1 MIKIVGGGIVGL
13 ALGYLLLLVFFPSAI
28 GGGPRPV
35 PLKTAAAKSHSPA
48 TESNIVPLE
57 ASNAESTPPA
67 SMPLATVRAVPST
80 ATPVVA
86 VEPGP
91 QNQSEKSTARAD
103 DPVGSNKAGGSDES
117 GGSDRLVGSGAASP
131 SATRSLA
138 ELARPS
144 APPPVASIDQFPA
157 SVALPPLE
165 ATTWQTLVPLPAAPD
180 RVELVPAF
188 DSAAAKVVLSL
199 GTAEACDPGQHWLI
213 KFEASSAS
221 NSAAGNLAEL
231 QIDPSSGDLQFR
243 WESLHPEAA
252 AALSNSWLRFDFESQ
267 LRYLALRQPQKV
279 APLKLDFEKD
289 RFIVPLLIESL
300 PATDQLFVDFSP
312 STNVASTAAFRHGAA
327 HAQLDR
333 EVVIEFSDLPG
344 AQVGIK
350 LAKVPQAPLGLIV
363 EPRFKDGPARE
374 YDLTFPQLEKSQRG
388 IADALHE
395 AKAKIPILSKNL
407 TNAQSALRTAQGRTV
422 RNGFEARQ
430 RGIDV
435 NRLEGVVRD
444 ANRRLIAA
452 REQEAEAQTR
462 LNNVPKIL
470 AFMKSLNGREFPFRV
485 AVKSTAAELTLV
497 EGVDL

>member
-1 MIKIVGGGIVGL
+1 
-13 ALGYLLLLVFFPSAI
+13 
-28 GGGPRPV
+28 
-35 PLKTAAAKSHSPA
+35 
-48 TESNIVPLE
+48 
-57 ASNAESTPPA
+57 
-67 SMPLATVRAVPST
+67 
-80 ATPVVA
+80 
-86 VEPGP
+86 
-91 QNQSEKSTARAD
+91 
-103 DPVGSNKAGGSDES
+103 
-117 GGSDRLVGSGAASP
+117 
-131 SATRSLA
+131 
-138 ELARPS
+138 
-144 APPPVASIDQFPA
+144 
-157 SVALPPLE
+157 
-165 ATTWQTLVPLPAAPD
+165 
-180 RVELVPAF
+180 
-188 DSAAAKVVLSL
+188 
-199 GTAEACDPGQHWLI
+199 
-213 KFEASSAS
+213 
-221 NSAAGNLAEL
+221 
-231 QIDPSSGDLQFR
+231 
-243 WESLHPEAA
+243 
-252 AALSNSWLRFDFESQ
+252 

-327 HAQLDR
+327 HAQVDR

-350 LAKVPQAPLGLIV
+350 LSKVPQAPLGLIV
-363 EPRFKDGPARE
+363 EPRFKDGPTRE

-388 IADALHE
+388 IADALQD
-395 AKAKIPILSKNL
+395 ARAKIPILSKNL

-444 ANRRLIAA
+444 ANRRLTAA

-470 AFMKSLNGREFPFRV
+470 AFMKSLHGREFPFRV